1 MAPVSNLAA
10 KGSGASIHVRAALN
24 FTDAVNE
31 AITLDRGDHYAR
43 LRDVLTSDS
52 RIESAPSSL
61 KPSPEQSLT
70 HSVGEQLAMLDGMK
84 AVLKEFHVNVEKI
97 VDGGKEVVMFGNSDG
112 RAHSGKEFKDDRVIL
127 VQTTGDESDVT
138 TAHAQGSSDD
148 GREGLPRIVYV
159 KEFIDS
165 AYLLSFLAGEQAATG
180 AKEAAT

>member
-10 KGSGASIHVRAALN
+10 KGPGASIHVRAALN

-84 AVLKEFHVNVEKI
+84 AVLKEFGPGLHSVARY
-97 VDGGKEVVMFGNSDG
+97 G
-112 RAHSGKEFKDDRVIL
+112 RSHLGHS
-127 VQTTGDESDVT
+127 
-138 TAHAQGSSDD
+138 
-148 GREGLPRIVYV
+148 
-159 KEFIDS
+159 
-165 AYLLSFLAGEQAATG
+165 
-180 AKEAAT
+180 